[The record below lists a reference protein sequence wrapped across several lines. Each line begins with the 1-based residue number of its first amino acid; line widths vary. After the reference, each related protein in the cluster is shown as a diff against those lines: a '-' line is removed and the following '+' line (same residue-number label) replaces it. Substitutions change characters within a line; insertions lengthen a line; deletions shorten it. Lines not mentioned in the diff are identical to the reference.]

1 MDSTNLGTYH
11 SPSRYRSP
19 IRNQN
24 LNSNI
29 NTRNDY
35 NYNSYE
41 QKLFNDL
48 LKKLMQVESEIE
60 RIKIDLACNPE
71 FNCED
76 AFRLFELEGRGFLDK
91 EDLKYGLNLLD
102 INPSDQE
109 VRLLMK
115 RFDLK
120 NQGGDGVTDNAVDRF
135 CRREYGETFAEFLDK
150 RKSMLETQ
158 LLNKAYTMI
167 GTNSAVTIF
176 FLKNVLGWTDKVEQT
191 QTIKGDVPLVQ
202 VYLPDNGRDKT

>member
-1 MDSTNLGTYH
+1 MAKEKKKTGR
-11 SPSRYRSP
+11 PPKP
-19 IRNQN
+19 IN
-24 LNSNI
+24 
-29 NTRNDY
+29 
-35 NYNSYE
+35 
-41 QKLFNDL
+41 KDL
-48 LKKLMQVESEIE
+48 LES
-60 RIKIDLACNPE
+60 LAGLGARRKAIV
-71 FNCED
+71 D
-76 AFRLFELEGRGFLDK
+76 A
-91 EDLKYGLNLLD
+91 LD
-102 INPSDQE
+102 I
-109 VRLLMK
+109 
-115 RFDLK
+115 DLK

-176 FLKNVLGWTDKVEQT
+176 FLKNVLGSTDKVEQT